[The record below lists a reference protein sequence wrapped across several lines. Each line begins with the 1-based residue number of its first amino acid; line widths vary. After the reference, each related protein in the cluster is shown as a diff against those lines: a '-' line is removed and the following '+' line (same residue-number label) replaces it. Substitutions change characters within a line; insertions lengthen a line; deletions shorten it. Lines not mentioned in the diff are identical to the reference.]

1 LAKSIS
7 ILFLENNLKLN
18 VMKVIKIMFFSLCLV
33 AFTSTVQAQKI
44 GVRAGLNIANV
55 TGGDGTDTKPL
66 TGIYAG
72 VFKEI
77 TIVPLIF
84 FLQPELQYSS
94 QGYKMGDTDYSINYI
109 NLPVMA
115 KVYALK
121 MFSLEA
127 GPQVGF
133 KISDNIDIPEGG
145 NEIKT
150 VDTAFAGG
158 LGLNFPFGLGI
169 NARYVMGLSEISK
182 GGGKN
187 QVIQLGA
194 SFKF

>member
-1 LAKSIS
+1 
-7 ILFLENNLKLN
+7 
-18 VMKVIKIMFFSLCLV
+18 MKVIKIMFFSLCLV
-33 AFTSTVQAQKI
+33 AFTSTVQAQKF

-66 TGIYAG
+66 TGVYAG

-94 QGYKMGDTDYSINYI
+94 QGFKSGDTDYSINYI
-109 NLPVMA
+109 NVPVMA
-115 KVYALK
+115 KVYAMK

-127 GPQVGF
+127 GPQVGV

-182 GGGKN
+182 DGGKN

>member
-1 LAKSIS
+1 
-7 ILFLENNLKLN
+7 
-18 VMKVIKIMFFSLCLV
+18 MKVIKIMFFSFCLF
-33 AFTSTVQAQKI
+33 AITSSVQAQKF

-55 TGGDGTDTKPL
+55 TGDDFGDTKPL
-66 TGIYAG
+66 TGLYVG
-72 VFKEI
+72 VFKEF
-77 TIVPLIF
+77 TIVPALF

-94 QGYKMGDTDYSINYI
+94 QGFKSGDTDYSINYI
-109 NLPVMA
+109 NVPVMA
-115 KVYALK
+115 KVYAMK

-133 KISDNIDIPEGG
+133 KISDNFLGETGDD
-145 NEIKT
+145 IKT
-150 VDTAFAGG
+150 FDTAFAGG

-169 NARYVMGLSEISK
+169 NARYVMGLSETAKDSSA
-182 GGGKN
+182 KN

>member
-1 LAKSIS
+1 
-7 ILFLENNLKLN
+7 
-18 VMKVIKIMFFSLCLV
+18 MKVIKIMFFSLCLV

-94 QGYKMGDTDYSINYI
+94 QGFKSGDTDYSINYI

-133 KISDNIDIPEGG
+133 KIADNFPGESVDD
-145 NEIKT
+145 IKT
-150 VDTAFAGG
+150 FDTAFAGG

>member
-1 LAKSIS
+1 
-7 ILFLENNLKLN
+7 
-18 VMKVIKIMFFSLCLV
+18 
-33 AFTSTVQAQKI
+33 
-44 GVRAGLNIANV
+44 
-55 TGGDGTDTKPL
+55 
-66 TGIYAG
+66 
-72 VFKEI
+72 
-77 TIVPLIF
+77 VPLIF

-94 QGYKMGDTDYSINYI
+94 QGYKIGETDYSINYI

-133 KISDNIDIPEGG
+133 KISDNFEGNAG
-145 NEIKT
+145 DNLET
-150 VDTAFAGG
+150 FDTAFAGG

-169 NARYVMGLSEISK
+169 NARYVMGLSEIVKDSDA
-182 GGGKN
+182 KN

>member
-1 LAKSIS
+1 
-7 ILFLENNLKLN
+7 
-18 VMKVIKIMFFSLCLV
+18 MKVIKIMFFCLCLV
-33 AFTSTVQAQKI
+33 AFTSTVQAQKF

-55 TGGDGTDTKPL
+55 TGDDFGDTKPL
-66 TGIYAG
+66 TGIYVG

-84 FLQPELQYSS
+84 FLQPELQYSN
-94 QGYKMGDTDYSINYI
+94 QGCKVEDTDFSISYI
-109 NLPVMA
+109 NIPVMA
-115 KVYALK
+115 KVYAMK
-121 MFSLEA
+121 TFSLEA

-133 KISDNIDIPEGG
+133 KIADNFQGESGDD
-145 NEIKT
+145 IKT
-150 VDTAFAGG
+150 FDTAFAGG

-169 NARYVMGLSEISK
+169 NARYVMGLSEIVK
-182 GGGKN
+182 DKDAKN

>member
-1 LAKSIS
+1 LAKNNS

-33 AFTSTVQAQKI
+33 AFTSTVQAQKF

-66 TGIYAG
+66 TGVYAG

-94 QGYKMGDTDYSINYI
+94 QGFKSGDTDYSINYI
-109 NLPVMA
+109 NVPVMA
-115 KVYALK
+115 KVYAMK

-127 GPQVGF
+127 GPQVGV

-182 GGGKN
+182 DGGKN

>member
-1 LAKSIS
+1 
-7 ILFLENNLKLN
+7 
-18 VMKVIKIMFFSLCLV
+18 MKVIKIMFFSLCLV

-44 GVRAGLNIANV
+44 GVRAGLNIATV

-94 QGYKMGDTDYSINYI
+94 QGYKIEDTDYSINYI
-109 NLPVMA
+109 NIPVMA

-133 KISDNIDIPEGG
+133 KISDNFEGDAG
-145 NEIKT
+145 DNLET
-150 VDTAFAGG
+150 FDTAIAGG

-169 NARYVMGLSEISK
+169 NARYVMGLSEIVKDSDA
-182 GGGKN
+182 KN

>member
-1 LAKSIS
+1 
-7 ILFLENNLKLN
+7 
-18 VMKVIKIMFFSLCLV
+18 MKVVKIMFFSLCLV
-33 AFTSTVQAQKI
+33 AFTSTVQAQKF

-55 TGGDGTDTKPL
+55 TGGDGPDTKPL

-72 VFKEI
+72 VFKEF
-77 TIVPLIF
+77 TIVPVLF

-94 QGYKMGDTDYSINYI
+94 QRFKSGDTNFSINYI
-109 NLPVMA
+109 NIPVMA

-121 MFSLEA
+121 TFSIEA

-133 KISDNIDIPEGG
+133 KISDNFPGDTGKD
-145 NEIKT
+145 IKT
-150 VDTAFAGG
+150 FDTAFAGG

-169 NARYVMGLSEISK
+169 NARYVMGLSEIVKDS
-182 GGGKN
+182 GAKN

>member
-1 LAKSIS
+1 
-7 ILFLENNLKLN
+7 
-18 VMKVIKIMFFSLCLV
+18 MKVIKIMFFSLCLV
-33 AFTSTVQAQKI
+33 VFTSTVQAQKI
-44 GVRAGLNIANV
+44 GVRAGLNFANV

-94 QGYKMGDTDYSINYI
+94 QGYKSGDTDISINYI

-133 KISDNIDIPEGG
+133 KISDDFEGNPG
-145 NEIKT
+145 DNLET
-150 VDTAFAGG
+150 FDTAFAGG

-169 NARYVMGLSEISK
+169 NARYVMGLSEIVKDSDA
-182 GGGKN
+182 KN

>member
-1 LAKSIS
+1 
-7 ILFLENNLKLN
+7 
-18 VMKVIKIMFFSLCLV
+18 MKVIKIMFFSLCLV

-94 QGYKMGDTDYSINYI
+94 QGFKSGDTDYSINYI

-133 KISDNIDIPEGG
+133 KISDNFPGESGDDLQ
-145 NEIKT
+145 T
-150 VDTAFAGG
+150 FDTAFAGG

-169 NARYVMGLSEISK
+169 NARYVMGLSEIEK
-182 GGGKN
+182 GSDAKN

>member
-1 LAKSIS
+1 
-7 ILFLENNLKLN
+7 
-18 VMKVIKIMFFSLCLV
+18 MKVIKIMFFSLCLV

-84 FLQPELQYSS
+84 FLQPEIQYSS
-94 QGYKMGDTDYSINYI
+94 QGYKIEDTDFSINYI

-133 KISDNIDIPEGG
+133 KISDNIDVAEGE
-145 NEIKT
+145 NKIET
-150 VDTAFAGG
+150 FDTAFAGG

-169 NARYVMGLSEISK
+169 NARYVMGLSEIEKDSDA
-182 GGGKN
+182 KN

>member
-1 LAKSIS
+1 
-7 ILFLENNLKLN
+7 
-18 VMKVIKIMFFSLCLV
+18 MKVIKIMFFSLCLV
-33 AFTSTVQAQKI
+33 ALTSTVQAQKI
-44 GVRAGLNIANV
+44 GARAGLNIAKV

-84 FLQPELQYSS
+84 FLQPEIQYSS
-94 QGYKMGDTDYSINYI
+94 QGYKIEDTDYSINYI
-109 NLPVMA
+109 NIPVMA

-133 KISDNIDIPEGG
+133 KISDNFEGDAG
-145 NEIKT
+145 DNIET
-150 VDTAFAGG
+150 FDTALAGG

-169 NARYVMGLSEISK
+169 NARYVMGLSEIIKDSDA
-182 GGGKN
+182 KN

>member
-1 LAKSIS
+1 
-7 ILFLENNLKLN
+7 
-18 VMKVIKIMFFSLCLV
+18 MKVVKIMFFSLCLV
-33 AFTSTVQAQKI
+33 AFTSTVQAQKF

-55 TGGDGTDTKPL
+55 TGDGFGDTKPL
-66 TGIYAG
+66 TGIYVG
-72 VFKEI
+72 VFKEF
-77 TIVPLIF
+77 TIVPVLF

-94 QGYKMGDTDYSINYI
+94 QRFKSGDTNFSINYI
-109 NLPVMA
+109 NIPVMA

-121 MFSLEA
+121 TFSIEA

-133 KISDNIDIPEGG
+133 KISDNIDVPEGG
-145 NEIKT
+145 NDIKT
-150 VDTAFAGG
+150 FDTAFAGG

-169 NARYVMGLSEISK
+169 NARYVMGLSEIVKDS
-182 GGGKN
+182 GAKN